1 MNKTILLKTSFLFLF
16 VFTLT
21 GCGDG
26 VKSEHTIVTGNVTV
40 DGAPVSMEATEAGYP
55 PMTYMYFYHIATK
68 RSYEAAI
75 ENGTYSVTGHNTEGI
90 PYGEYKVH
98 FTQSTIEEPE
108 TDIFKDKFSIENT
121 PHTATVSASGR
132 LGRSELKGRKLQ

>member
-98 FTQSTIEEPE
+98 LTQSTIEDPE
-108 TDIFKDKFSIENT
+108 KDLFDGKLSIENT
-121 PHTATVSASGR
+121 PHTATVSASAN
-132 LGRSELKGRKLQ
+132 SFNFDIKSK